1 MLPTVI
7 YLIEAL
13 RRALK
18 KSGRGAVHARRRVR
32 RGDGGL
38 AQRAAEV
45 SVRGVASRGF
55 ARPRN
60 WNAAGNAVTLHPHN
74 KG

>member
-18 KSGRGAVHARRRVR
+18 KSGRGLFLVADAFDEAMR
-32 RGDGGL
+32 DW
-38 AQRAAEV
+38 RAA
-45 SVRGVASRGF
+45 GKKYPF
-55 ARPRN
+55 AE
-60 WNAAGNAVTLHPHN
+60 
-74 KG
+74 